1 MIEHSSASSSFS
13 INREN
18 SLNKLA
24 DNTNKS
30 LHSITSGFA
39 ASSSALKSTAGAW
52 TKIGGAF
59 LSKLSSTTQSPATK
73 IPDNERGSHM
83 DENSHSSLAVSGG
96 SLEDVIAVEPCHG
109 ENVLFP
115 SPSRHSVGVGDV
127 SSGFD
132 EKWSATDLKEST
144 TQVLNRDLKAGSFT
158 INSNL
163 LFRYPSN
170 VDPPPSEVCDFC
182 MPSGA
187 KLQFISNREGD
198 DNVIQDILFG
208 NTHGRRSGRS
218 FVFMIEDKTD
228 DKNVSKV
235 GRLYGICVVHPRF
248 LRTNVLDQARKLRKQ
263 SAKSP
268 SDNISANTNPVDS
281 MEGNAQAEN
290 VEFESF
296 VCYAFIT
303 RFPFFDFFFQVLYD
317 IIGLEK
323 LRRIEVTNDLE
334 DRNYENSKDLCEYL
348 PTTLLT
354 EVLDRLSQIS
364 PPFAGSSLFFQ
375 VDQGLQPITF
385 QRLQSIPS
393 LQDEYITYLS
403 QWCLPTLFSCV
414 SPDCL
419 VWLLSLVLVECKLI
433 VVGSECGLIS
443 CVVLGLLTLLKPF
456 DWISPVIPLLP
467 NKLSE
472 FIEAPVPIMVGL
484 VSDPLDPKTNVST
497 ILKQCR

>member
-1 MIEHSSASSSFS
+1 
-13 INREN
+13 
-18 SLNKLA
+18 
-24 DNTNKS
+24 
-30 LHSITSGFA
+30 LHSISSGIA

-52 TKIGGAF
+52 SKIGGAF
-59 LSKLSSTTQSPATK
+59 LSKLSSTTQSPAAK
-73 IPDNERGSHM
+73 LSENERGPQM
-83 DENSHSSLAVSGG
+83 DDNSHPSWSASGVA
-96 SLEDVIAVEPCHG
+96 LEDLNTMEAFQN

-115 SPSRHSVGVGDV
+115 SPSRQSGGGGDV
-127 SSGFD
+127 TSGYD
-132 EKWSATDLKEST
+132 EKWSVFESKEST

-163 LFRYPSN
+163 LFRYPTN

-228 DKNVSKV
+228 DKNSSKV

-248 LRTNVLDQARKLRKQ
+248 LRTNVLDQGRKLRKQ
-263 SAKSP
+263 SVKSP
-268 SDNISANTNPVDS
+268 ADNSNNNTNTLDS
-281 MEGNAQAEN
+281 VECSVQAEN

-364 PPFAGSSLFFQ
+364 PPFVASSCSFQ
-375 VDQGLQPITF
+375 VDKGLQPITF
-385 QRLQSIPS
+385 QRLQSISS
-393 LQDEYITYLS
+393 LEDEYLAYLS

-414 SPDCL
+414 PPDCL
-419 VWLLSLVLVECKLI
+419 VWLLSLLLAECKLI
-433 VVGSECGLIS
+433 VIGNECGLIS

-472 FIEAPVPIMVGL
+472 FTEAPVPIMVGM
-484 VSDPLDPKTNVST
+484 VSDPLDSKTNIAT